1 VTRGGAGAVHD
12 VQYERET
19 FSTGYRLTSA
29 GVLRSEV
36 LEAVQIE
43 LPIVSPTFGVLLSQP
58 VLAYPD
64 ALVWTG
70 SGEPN

>member
-1 VTRGGAGAVHD
+1 
-12 VQYERET
+12 
-19 FSTGYRLTSA
+19 
-29 GVLRSEV
+29 V
-36 LEAVQIE
+36 LEAVQIK

-64 ALVWTG
+64 APVWTG